1 VGSVVG
7 VVAPQARGER
17 RFPRS
22 TVDQVQRGPGKET
35 TDAAATLSYISV
47 LGTKENQYNAA
58 AGAWLNRKTERLRQ
72 ARKT

>member
-35 TDAAATLSYISV
+35 TDAALSYISV